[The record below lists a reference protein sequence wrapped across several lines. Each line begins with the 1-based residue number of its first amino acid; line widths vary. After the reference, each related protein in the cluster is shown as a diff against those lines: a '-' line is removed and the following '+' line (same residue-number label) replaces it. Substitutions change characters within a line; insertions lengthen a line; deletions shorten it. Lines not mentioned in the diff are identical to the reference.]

1 MAKKPTIYKAK
12 ISLSDMDR
20 NVYDTLALTIAQH
33 PSESLERMMARV
45 LAYCINAQEFLSFTK
60 GLSTPDEPDI
70 WVRSLDD
77 QLMAWIDVGEPAV
90 DRIKKAVGRSPEV
103 KVYSFNTK
111 SDVWWDK
118 YQSEFAKL
126 NASFYRFEWDSIQAL
141 AALVRRTMD
150 LSVTISD
157 ASAYIAGESGACEV
171 AWQSLQVK

>member
-1 MAKKPTIYKAK
+1 
-12 ISLSDMDR
+12 
-20 NVYDTLALTIAQH
+20 
-33 PSESLERMMARV
+33 
-45 LAYCINAQEFLSFTK
+45 
-60 GLSTPDEPDI
+60 
-70 WVRSLDD
+70 
-77 QLMAWIDVGEPAV
+77 
-90 DRIKKAVGRSPEV
+90 
-103 KVYSFNTK
+103 VYSFNTK

-126 NASFYRFEWDSIQAL
+126 NASFYRFEWDAIQAL

>member
-103 KVYSFNTK
+103 NVYSFNTK

>member
-1 MAKKPTIYKAK
+1 
-12 ISLSDMDR
+12 MDR

-45 LAYCINAQEFLSFTK
+45 LAYCINAKEFLSFTK

-70 WVRSLDD
+70 WARSLDD

-126 NASFYRFEWDSIQAL
+126 NASFYRFEWDAIQAL